1 MAEANKLLFFVGVI
15 AAILV
20 VSSLAIAQ
28 KASLSPTEVAKQT
41 FAAVEKKDT
50 EAFKALMCKYLRD
63 YVEKSE
69 RKNDLLQ
76 VFMGILELT
85 TPDKKANT
93 SEKIEGDKAKVTFTQ
108 KNADGSPWEYSFD
121 LTKEDD
127 RWTGFCLEPKDLEG
141 FQLSDKMNSRL
152 AGAKA
157 IENGQIRKDVEAFYA
172 RRSEAFKAK
181 DLAAYTSME
190 TDDYKYVIWGLVP
203 GVLTRQKTD
212 EDIAH
217 SMQRAKS
224 GSSFWT
230 KVDSIKQGA
239 DDNEVLVESTYKAQG
254 TDQAGKNNSPEAKYH
269 DILVRDKGVWK
280 IKYSEL
286 VNFF

>member
-85 TPDKKANT
+85 TPDKNANT

-157 IENGQIRKDVEAFYA
+157 IECRTPSTVPQRVESCSRSASKSCRQPVRRVFA
-172 RRSEAFKAK
+172 PRSRRS
-181 DLAAYTSME
+181 S
-190 TDDYKYVIWGLVP
+190 
-203 GVLTRQKTD
+203 R
-212 EDIAH
+212 
-217 SMQRAKS
+217 SRCRSSRA
-224 GSSFWT
+224 SS
-230 KVDSIKQGA
+230 
-239 DDNEVLVESTYKAQG
+239 
-254 TDQAGKNNSPEAKYH
+254 
-269 DILVRDKGVWK
+269 RR
-280 IKYSEL
+280 
-286 VNFF
+286 